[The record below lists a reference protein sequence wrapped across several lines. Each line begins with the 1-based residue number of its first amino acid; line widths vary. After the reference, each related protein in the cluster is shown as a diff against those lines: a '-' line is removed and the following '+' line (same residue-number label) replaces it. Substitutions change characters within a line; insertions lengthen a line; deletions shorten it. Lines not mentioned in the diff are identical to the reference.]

1 MVKITRMGPLSPG
14 QVPLAPAGV
23 IFRDTKHGLIAQAKP
38 PKRLNRKKP
47 YQFYREREFGWAG
60 RFAANPLPIDY
71 MTAVEMVK
79 GTQMVPRDFL
89 TQCMYGRG
97 YIIQGGPFT
106 NWPNYR
112 DVTNNPQYVLELLDP
127 DIGAMIVRDP
137 IGWVARPPGQEG
149 YVLTMA
155 GGLPQWR
162 AGGGGAGAAEQW
174 AGPAWYDSN
183 ASTNNARGLRLAF
196 KEDVRVDRM
205 AIWYSRTSNQLSRL
219 QIFETTGTLLGDEIW
234 DGGDQTTVGP
244 YTGDIVWDAT
254 PAVLFEGG
262 KKYWIVQS
270 SPGAALNYRLNTYT
284 SNGRYP
290 QFLQNDDQEGGF
302 LASNSPASGMTMSTT
317 DQQLAVRFRM
327 IG

>member
-1 MVKITRMGPLSPG
+1 MAKIKRMGNLSPG

-23 IFRDTKHGLIAQAKP
+23 VFRDTKHGLIAQAKP
-38 PKRLNRKKP
+38 PKRLKRNKP
-47 YQFYREREFGWAG
+47 YQFYREKEFGWVG

-127 DIGAMIVRDP
+127 EVGAIISRDP
-137 IGWVARPPGQEG
+137 IGWVARPPGEEG

-162 AGGGGAGAAEQW
+162 AGGSGGGAAKTW

-183 ASTNNARGLRLAF
+183 TSTNSARGLRLAF
-196 KEDVRVDRM
+196 REDVKVDKF
-205 AIWYSRTSNQLSRL
+205 AIWYSRTSNQVSQLR
-219 QIFETTGTLLGDEIW
+219 IFETTGTVLGDLIW
-234 DGGDQTTVGP
+234 DSGDITTVGP
-244 YTGDIVWDAT
+244 YTGDIVWQAT
-254 PAVLFEGG
+254 PAVQFESG
-262 KKYWIVQS
+262 KKYWIVQF
-270 SPGAALNYRLNTYT
+270 SPGAAVPYRLNTYT

-290 QFLQNDDQEGGF
+290 QFLQEDDQEGGF
-302 LASNSPASGMTMSTT
+302 LASNNPATGMTMSTT
-317 DQQLAVRFRM
+317 DQQLAVRMR
-327 IG
+327 IIA